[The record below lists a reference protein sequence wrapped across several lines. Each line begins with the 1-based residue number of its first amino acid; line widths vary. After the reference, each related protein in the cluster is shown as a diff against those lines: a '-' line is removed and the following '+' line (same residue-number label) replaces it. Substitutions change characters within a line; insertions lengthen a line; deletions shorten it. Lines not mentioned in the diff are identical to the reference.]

1 VSKQKVKK
9 TSKVAIEPT
18 SKMYMTTSNSRRIRR
33 SMDSPLTPVP
43 NRKSEEG
50 KTQTPELLETVQE
63 VTENVETLEEEPIQE
78 QPMEQK
84 PIHAE
89 ETTSSY

>member
-1 VSKQKVKK
+1 
-9 TSKVAIEPT
+9 
-18 SKMYMTTSNSRRIRR
+18 MN
-33 SMDSPLTPVP
+33 SPLTPVP
-43 NRKSEEG
+43 NRKSEKG

-63 VTENVETLEEEPIQE
+63 VTENFETLEEEPIQE
-78 QPMEQK
+78 QPMKQE